1 MWRGKTPVHPFWPC
15 LWKHFATSKYCTC
28 RIPPYDY
35 QTGNRLCAWTCSPC
49 FRVHREAC
57 GSKYKLQDCH
67 TGDTHRV
74 CEMWAC
80 RQDGEILRQD
90 PMRHR
95 RCAARTILYRMW
107 AWNSSQVP
115 RLLWPE
121 PGAGQL
127 SSECF
132 LFYFRGFGF
141 YLPPAFCHC
150 WSETHG
156 CWIKG
161 HFWC

>member
-1 MWRGKTPVHPFWPC
+1 MWRGKTPVYPFWPC
-15 LWKHFATSKYCTC
+15 LWKHCHEQILQ
-28 RIPPYDY
+28 RVPPEDHHS
-35 QTGNRLCAWTCSPC
+35 GNQLCMWTCSPC

-67 TGDTHRV
+67 TGDTYWV
-74 CEMWAC
+74 CEVWAC

-90 PMRHR
+90 PMRHWR
-95 RCAARTILYRMW
+95 WVASTILYRMW
-107 AWNSSQVP
+107 AWNSLQVP
-115 RLLWPE
+115 SFWLERCT
-121 PGAGQL
+121 GQL

-132 LFYFRGFGF
+132 VFYFGGFGF

-150 WSETHG
+150 WSKTHG

-161 HFWC
+161 YFWC